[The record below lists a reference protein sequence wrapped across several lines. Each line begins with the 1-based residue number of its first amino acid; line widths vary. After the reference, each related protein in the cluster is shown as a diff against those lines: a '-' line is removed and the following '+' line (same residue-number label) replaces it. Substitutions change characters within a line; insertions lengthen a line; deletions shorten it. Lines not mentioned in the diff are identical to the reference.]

1 MKKRTFSWIALL
13 ALVVTLC
20 AGVFSGCDNGETG
33 DTGTPGGPQLEETD
47 INLPEVELDNKKV
60 SIFVQSDSIDDYRM
74 KEDGKVGWVEIAEQ
88 QYGMSFDVVSYVDST
103 RRLSILSAL
112 YMSGEMPD
120 YVGAA
125 DYPIC
130 LANNYLEPLEN
141 YIDLDDVMWKDV
153 RPMMDTLKWKDHY
166 YFLVTKPLEFD
177 IWCVW
182 NPEILAENNVTS
194 PLTHFENNTWDW
206 DALKDIAVTVTRDDD
221 GDGTN
226 DVWGLGIDGAIY
238 PLHFSTGVNL
248 LEVDNENGDFI
259 LNIGHEKIAAAAE
272 WFATL
277 GPLNENVLRIAG
289 TGDMTSADLIA
300 EFVNGKVAMML
311 ISGNAAGQASMIEL
325 WEKGR
330 IDFCPTPQW
339 MGEGQYYT
347 YAQPSCAGIGAG
359 CKNPEGGALI
369 AQIMRYVQTDAYY
382 DKYHNNTYKDR
393 LMESDYKTVWKMTDS
408 QIDRLVKMREIAYNS
423 TPIPFIYYNFW
434 GFDDGFIRNL
444 TANSWSSVVE
454 SVVPVAE
461 SSIEDWLDAMNKVEE

>member
-13 ALVVTLC
+13 ALVMTLC
-20 AGVFSGCDNGETG
+20 VGAFTGCDG
-33 DTGTPGGPQLEETD
+33 GTTGPQGPQMEEDD
-47 INLPEVELDNKKV
+47 INLPEVELENKLV
-60 SIFVQSDSIDDYRM
+60 SIFVNADSIDDYRM
-74 KEDGKVGWVEIAEQ
+74 KEDGQVGWVEIAEQ
-88 QYGMSFDVVSYVDST
+88 QYGLEFEVTSFVDST
-103 RRLSILSAL
+103 RRLAILSAL
-112 YMSGEMPD
+112 YMSGDMPD
-120 YVGAA
+120 YIGAA

-130 LANNYLEPLEN
+130 LANNYLEPLEK

-153 RPMMDTLKWKDHY
+153 RSMMDQLKWKDHY

-182 NPEILAENNVTS
+182 NPEILAENNITS

-206 DALKDIAVTVTRDDD
+206 NALKEIAVKATRDAD

-248 LEVDNENGDFI
+248 LEVDTENGNFK
-259 LNIGHEKIAAAAE
+259 LNLGHEKIAAAAE

-277 GPLNENVLRIAG
+277 GPMGENVLRIAS
-289 TGDMTSADLIA
+289 TGDITTADLLA
-300 EFVNGKVAMML
+300 EFANGKLAMML
-311 ISGNAAGQASMIEL
+311 VNGAACGQATLVDM
-325 WEKGR
+325 WEEGR

-339 MGEGQYYT
+339 MGENQYYT
-347 YAQPSCAGIGAG
+347 YAQPACAGIGAG
-359 CKNPEGGALI
+359 CANPEGGALI
-369 AQIMRYVQTDAYY
+369 AQIMRYVQTDEYY
-382 DKYHNNTYKDR
+382 DKYYGNTYKER
-393 LMESDYKTVWKMTDS
+393 MMESYYKTDWKMTDA
-408 QIDRLVKMREIAYNS
+408 QIDRLVEMREIAYSS

-454 SVVPVAE
+454 EITPIAQGG
-461 SSIEDWLDAMNKVEE
+461 IEDWLDALNRVEVE